1 MPHHPTYT
9 FITRRIQAL
18 ALISLIGAT
27 LGALGNYHWIAEL
40 FSHFWAWYGAFFTL
54 AILFA
59 RSHRQRLAWLIPT
72 LFSAYWL
79 FTPLPIT
86 INISAQQTHRTLWY
100 NVNLDNPN
108 PAAEITLIQQHSPNL
123 IALAEIN
130 LDDTRW
136 QPLQQAYPHGCQHQE
151 SSPFALALWS
161 KTPLQSCHI
170 SYINDLPLIRA
181 QLPNGTAIYALHPP
195 PPINAELAQTRLNYL
210 HQAAAQIA
218 REHSVLVLGD
228 LNTTPFSPVFRDFTA
243 SAQLQNAMTNITPT
257 WFLFGLHI
265 DHVLHRHAGNVQT
278 TALPWGESDHRAI
291 LVTRQF

>member
-1 MPHHPTYT
+1 MSHLPTYT
-9 FITRRIQAL
+9 FITCRIQAL
-18 ALISLIGAT
+18 ALLSLIGAT

-59 RSHRQRLAWLIPT
+59 LSHRQRLAWLIPT

-86 INISAQQTHRTLWY
+86 INISAQQTHRALWY

-161 KTPLQSCHI
+161 KQPLAACTSATSTISPLSAPNSPTAQPSMPYTHRPPSTPSLRKH
-170 SYINDLPLIRA
+170 
-181 QLPNGTAIYALHPP
+181 G
-195 PPINAELAQTRLNYL
+195 
-210 HQAAAQIA
+210 
-218 REHSVLVLGD
+218 
-228 LNTTPFSPVFRDFTA
+228 
-243 SAQLQNAMTNITPT
+243 
-257 WFLFGLHI
+257 
-265 DHVLHRHAGNVQT
+265 
-278 TALPWGESDHRAI
+278 
-291 LVTRQF
+291 